1 MKRLWPL
8 LALGIAAFVIF
19 ALVTF
24 PASVVLSR
32 LDSAGIAA
40 SGVSGS
46 IWNGRAQVLQL
57 GGAHIG
63 SAEWRL
69 QFLPLLTAHAQADV
83 KVTRVDGFANTQ
95 LSVGPSGNLKLTGLT
110 ASLPLSALP
119 PNVIPGSWSGTL
131 NGKFAELTLNDGWPT
146 HVDGSLDVVD
156 VTGRPGNMGS
166 YRIIF
171 DPAASTADTLKGA
184 LSDAGGGPLQI
195 SGTVQLKTD
204 RSYAVD
210 ALVATRPDAPR
221 SLASSLE
228 YLGPPD
234 AEGRRQFSMAG
245 TM

>member
-1 MKRLWPL
+1 M
-8 LALGIAAFVIF
+8 
-19 ALVTF
+19 
-24 PASVVLSR
+24 SR
-32 LDSAGIAA
+32 LGSAGVTA

-57 GGAHIG
+57 HGANIG
-63 SAEWRL
+63 SVEWRL
-69 QFLPLLTAHAQADV
+69 HFLPLLTAHAQADV
-83 KVTRVDGFANTQ
+83 KVTRADGFANTQ
-95 LSVGPSGNLKLTGLT
+95 LSVGPTGNLKLTGLT

-119 PNVIPGSWSGTL
+119 PNVIPGGWSGTL
-131 NGKFAELTLNDGWPT
+131 NGKFAELTLQDGWPT

-171 DPAASTADTLKGA
+171 DPATSTADTLQGA